1 MSRRRIWKNK
11 TGEKILPNPQKLAW
25 KRKSTH
31 DTFEAAD
38 KVRNELKKDNEYV
51 KVNRTG
57 PDGTQFKVLIGTKI
71 KPKTEKKK
79 EKKDATK

>member
-11 TGEKILPNPQKLAW
+11 TGEKILPNPQKLSW
-25 KRKSTH
+25 KRNSTH
-31 DTFEAAD
+31 NTFEAAD

-57 PDGTQFKVLIGTKI
+57 PDGVQFKVLIGTKV
-71 KPKTEKKK
+71 KLKTEKK
-79 EKKDATK
+79 EKKDATE